1 MVYDWEKYDFKEGS
15 LVLVDTNIWIK
26 AFPKVAD
33 PSAVNPYAAFIGK
46 LVERG
51 VRIGFDVVVAG
62 EFVHAFVHLEQNRH
76 NRLCQIG
83 ERTDEFRKFKDFR
96 ESPYYKQAVED
107 ALFQLEQILECPNI
121 ERVDCPFSQF
131 DLKGIFIRLSTGKI
145 DWNDLL
151 IAENCRSHAWVLAT
165 NDGDF
170 IREGIDVVT
179 NNQTLLEKARLIEGQ
194 KKEN

>member
-1 MVYDWEKYDFKEGS
+1 MVYDWNTYDFKEGS

-33 PSAVNPYAAFIGK
+33 PSTVNPYTAFIGN

-62 EFVHAFVHLEQNRH
+62 EFVHTFVHLEQNRH

-96 ESPYYKQAVED
+96 ESPYYTQAIED
-107 ALFQLEQILECPNI
+107 ALFLLKQILEFPNI
-121 ERVDCPFSQF
+121 ERVDYPFSQINLNEMF
-131 DLKGIFIRLSTGKI
+131 KRLSTGKI
-145 DWNDLL
+145 DWNDSL
-151 IAENCRSHAWVLAT
+151 ISENCRSHQWVLAT

-170 IREGIDVVT
+170 IREGLDVVT
-179 NNQTLLEKARLIEGQ
+179 NNQTLLERAHSIDDQ
-194 KKEN
+194 NKEK